1 MKKILADGLLLW
13 GLLSTCWVYG
23 HDHVTIAQRNIP
35 AVVQVNVLDAKGGAS
50 SGTGFVVTPDGLIVT
65 SRHVLEQA
73 LYMNITFSNGITSG
87 EAVLL
92 AQDPKLDLAF
102 LKIEAQHLPY
112 VTLSQNENILVGQTI
127 TVIGNPRRLQNTVT
141 SGIISQ
147 LRRQQDGTLWHQISA
162 PISPSSSG
170 SPVFDEKGEVICVA
184 FASIAGEGNQNLNF
198 AIPVRYVRALA
209 EANEIALPDKTTDPQ
224 QQHPFLRHI
233 QKSWQILK
241 RLFRQWFSSDKMK
254 VEN

>member
-1 MKKILADGLLLW
+1 MKKILAGGLLLC
-13 GLLSTCWVYG
+13 GLLSTGWVYG
-23 HDHVTIAQRNIP
+23 HDHVAIAQRNIP
-35 AVVQVNVLDAKGGAS
+35 AVVQVNVLDAKGGTF
-50 SGTGFVVTPDGLIVT
+50 SGTGFVVAPNGLIVT
-65 SRHVLEQA
+65 SRHVSEQA
-73 LYMNITFSNGITSG
+73 VYTNITFSNGATSG

-102 LKIEAQHLPY
+102 LKIEAHHLPY
-112 VTLSQNENILVGQTI
+112 VTLSKNEDVLVGQTI

-147 LRRQQDGTLWHQISA
+147 LRKQPDGTLWHQISA

-170 SPVFDEKGEVICVA
+170 SPVFDDKGEVICVA

-209 EANEIALPDKTTDPQ
+209 EANEISLPDQTTAPK
-224 QQHPFLRHI
+224 QHPFLRHI
-233 QKSWQILK
+233 QKSWQISR
-241 RLFRQWFSSDKMK
+241 RLFRQWFTGNK